1 MTYAIG
7 TRAEC
12 DAIKLARDKLLGPA
26 LPGIQCGGGVHVRV
40 PRAWDGEG
48 EVPAGWT
55 GYAGPIEHPTAK
67 GEWGIDTGGAEVTKA
82 LANPETAVKLTQAE
96 QTLLASKVATAVE
109 KETWVEPKVATE
121 PAPIK
126 PPSGGSK

>member
-7 TRAEC
+7 TRQEC
-12 DAIKLARDKLLGPA
+12 DAVKATRDKLLGPA
-26 LPGIQCGGGVHVRV
+26 VPGVRCGGGIHA
-40 PRAWDGEG
+40 PMPATWNGEG

-55 GYAGPIEHPTAK
+55 GYAGPVEHPTTK
-67 GEWGIDTGGAEVTKA
+67 GEWGVDTGGSEVTKA
-82 LANPETAVKLTQAE
+82 LADPTTAAKLTLQE

-109 KETWVEPKVATE
+109 KETWIEPKVATE
-121 PAPIK
+121 PAPVK